1 MRPTPESLVCL
12 FGHTATTAELLR
24 AGETAH
30 SIASA
35 VRTGAIRRAA
45 QGVYV
50 CRHADAQ
57 QLDAA
62 KLHARVDCISAL
74 RRAGV
79 WSGFDDRLHLHVDSH
94 ATGVRASGTPV
105 ASSEP
110 RTLEQLLSRRPNEH
124 HGELRVA
131 MHRGRLAYPLASAS
145 LVSPRDAL
153 LHSMR
158 CLDDEHVIA
167 ALESAVREGFITEAE
182 LAELCARAPGRL
194 AAAISE
200 IELTSHSGYETIVRR
215 RLRHAGFTVVAQG
228 YIPGV
233 GHQDLVVED
242 VVGIETDGQF
252 WHNTAKQFR
261 VDHDRDIRSAALGR
275 GVIRLSESEIFLH
288 WETSLLAIERAVA
301 DARDLRRLRGRR

>member
-1 MRPTPESLVCL
+1 V
-12 FGHTATTAELLR
+12 
-24 AGETAH
+24 GETAH

-35 VRTGAIRRAA
+35 VRTGAIRRAVH
-45 QGVYV
+45 GVYV
-50 CRHADAQ
+50 CSHADAQ
-57 QLDAA
+57 QLAVVR
-62 KLHARVDCISAL
+62 HHGRIGCVSAL

-79 WSGFDDRLHLHVDSH
+79 WAGFDDRLHMQLDPH
-94 ATGVRASGTPV
+94 ASRVHAI
-105 ASSEP
+105 SSAP
-110 RTLEQLLSRRPNEH
+110 RTLEELLRPDPSRLPET
-124 HGELRVA
+124 
-131 MHRGRLAYPLASAS
+131 RLAVHRNGLVYAPASSS
-145 LVSPRDAL
+145 LVSPADAL
-153 LHSMR
+153 LESMR

-167 ALESAVREGFITEAE
+167 ALESAVREGFITKTE
-182 LAELCARAPGRL
+182 LADICARAPGRL

-200 IELTSHSGYETIVRR
+200 IELTSHSGYETIVRV

-242 VVGIETDGQF
+242 LVGIETDGQF
-252 WHNTAKQFR
+252 WHNTPKQFR

-301 DARDLRRLRGRR
+301 DARDLRRFRGRAAS